1 MLRKISTIHKIPL
14 KEETGSSVPGL
25 FWTLPYAP
33 LPFADFNLY
42 SFTVINYDRE
52 CNCLLSSV
60 SPSNELLN
68 LRVVL
73 GTSNL

>member
-1 MLRKISTIHKIPL
+1 MLRKISTVHKIPL
-14 KEETGSSVPGL
+14 REETGSSVPGL
-25 FWTLPYAP
+25 FWILLYVP
-33 LPFADFNLY
+33 LSFADFNLY
-42 SFTVINYDRE
+42 SFTVKNYDHE
-52 CNCLLSSV
+52 YNCFLSSV